1 MHVSSMNA
9 TAQLVVSVISS
20 DEGGHE
26 DLGVKLQNRRS
37 GLTSCA
43 RC

>member
-1 MHVSSMNA
+1 MNA
-9 TAQLVVSVISS
+9 AAQLVVSVISS

-26 DLGVKLQNRRS
+26 DGAAKSLAFC
-37 GLTSCA
+37 T